1 MNKIAKF
8 IGITLLAVTLGA
20 CSEDVTSEPAEKE
33 PVTEIK
39 KESKPPK
46 EKPKASEE
54 DEQKMLEELQA
65 AITGSDVTFNKKLK
79 MYTIELEGDQMIYEI
94 ASMESG
100 EMSKE
105 SWYNLVDQ
113 TKETSEHIKSK
124 LGSGYSVALTNPA
137 NPDKSILLIM
147 DGMVIYD
154 IFPRDM

>member
-1 MNKIAKF
+1 MKKVIKF
-8 IGITLLAVTLGA
+8 IGITFLAVTLGA
-20 CSEDVTSEPAEKE
+20 CSEETTSEPVKKE
-33 PVTEIK
+33 PAAEVK
-39 KESKPPK
+39 KETKPVK
-46 EKPKASEE
+46 EEAKTTAK
-54 DEQKMLEELQA
+54 DEQKMLKDLQVA
-65 AITGSDVTFNKKLK
+65 LSGSNVTFNEKLK
-79 MYTIELEGDQMIYEI
+79 MYTVELQGEQMIYEI